1 MRQCADCRNGEHA
14 NYDEDV
20 RLTVARDP
28 DTGKIGKRAYL
39 CSEHRAAYLDDGYAL
54 KVT

>member
-20 RLTVARDP
+20 RLTVLKNP
-28 DTGKIGKRAYL
+28 DTGKLAKRAYL
-39 CSEHRAAYLDDGYAL
+39 CHEHREMYADDGYSL